1 MNFTL
6 GNISSMVFLVTESD
20 ELTGRI
26 FGLDPQ
32 LLADSAILALSVF
45 VLFLA
50 LSYLLFNPARNLLEK
65 RREKV
70 KQELDVSTTEKE
82 KAISLRQEYEEKLK
96 NTQNEVDEIL
106 SLARK
111 NALKKEETI
120 IAEARLEANRFINI
134 AKKEI
139 ELEKEKV
146 KEDVKNEMITVAAFI
161 AGKLI
166 EASLDNNKQN
176 KIIEDAINEMG
187 ESTWL
192 N

>member
-1 MNFTL
+1 
-6 GNISSMVFLVTESD
+6 MVFLVTKSD

-96 NTQNEVDEIL
+96 NTQKEVDEIL

-111 NALKKEETI
+111 NALKKEEEI
-120 IAEARLEANRFINI
+120 IAEARLEANRLMNL

-166 EASLDNNKQN
+166 EASLDKSKQN
-176 KIIEDAINEMG
+176 QIIEDALNEMG
-187 ESTWL
+187 ETTWL

>member
-1 MNFTL
+1 
-6 GNISSMVFLVTESD
+6 MVFLVTESD